1 MQNQAQ
7 IPRVNVYVN
16 GVMLNMKID
25 TGASIN
31 VIDEIGYESLQAR
44 PNLSKSVTPTFSY
57 NWTQPLTALEKFTAH
72 IQHGNQS
79 IQAEFVVMKGTSG
92 NL

>member
-1 MQNQAQ
+1 
-7 IPRVNVYVN
+7 VDVN

-31 VIDEIGYESLQAR
+31 VNRKYESLQAR
-44 PNLSKSVTPTFSY
+44 PNLCKSVTPTFS
-57 NWTQPLTALEKFTAH
+57 NNSTQPLTALGKLNAH

-79 IQAEFVVMKGTSG
+79 ILS
-92 NL
+92 

>member
-57 NWTQPLTALEKFTAH
+57 N
-72 IQHGNQS
+72 
-79 IQAEFVVMKGTSG
+79 
-92 NL
+92 